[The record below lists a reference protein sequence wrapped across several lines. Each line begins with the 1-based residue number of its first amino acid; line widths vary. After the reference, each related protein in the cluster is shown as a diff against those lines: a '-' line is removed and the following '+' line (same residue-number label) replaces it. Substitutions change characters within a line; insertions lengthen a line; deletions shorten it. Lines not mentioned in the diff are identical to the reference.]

1 MKEIFLE
8 DETGRDFS
16 FSPLPPP
23 PKKLLTLRQVTFVL
37 FQRLRFPFKS
47 KKRSLYLCSD
57 IVVVVVVVVFQ
68 KNWTNNISSQIE

>member
-16 FSPLPPP
+16 FSPRPPP
-23 PKKLLTLRQVTFVL
+23 SPKKLPTLRQVTFVL

-47 KKRSLYLCSD
+47 KKRSLYLCLD
-57 IVVVVVVVVFQ
+57 IVVVVVVVFQ

>member
-16 FSPLPPP
+16 FSPPP
-23 PKKLLTLRQVTFVL
+23 PKKLPTLRQVTFVL

-47 KKRSLYLCSD
+47 KKRSLYLCLD
-57 IVVVVVVVVFQ
+57 IVVVVVVFQ
-68 KNWTNNISSQIE
+68 KNWTNNVSSQIE